1 MLLLALLGDGLWVLV
16 LTVDA
21 ELKMQ
26 VRSGRPARGAHG
38 THGLALFYRLAIFD
52 VNAAQVGVHGH
63 VLVAVLDEDHV
74 AKTVLYPANS
84 TTPSPPCA
92 PGACRGCVVGAQVCA
107 PGFSGSGAS
116 AS

>member
-1 MLLLALLGDGLWVLV
+1 MLGDGLWVLV

-26 VRSGRPARGAHG
+26 VRPGRPARGARH
-38 THGLALFYRLAIFD
+38 HGLALFYRLAILD
-52 VNAAQVGVHGH
+52 INAAQVGIHGH

-84 TTPSPPCA
+84 TTPSPTVRT
-92 PGACRGCVVGAQVCA
+92 RGCLGAA
-107 PGFSGSGAS
+107 
-116 AS
+116 